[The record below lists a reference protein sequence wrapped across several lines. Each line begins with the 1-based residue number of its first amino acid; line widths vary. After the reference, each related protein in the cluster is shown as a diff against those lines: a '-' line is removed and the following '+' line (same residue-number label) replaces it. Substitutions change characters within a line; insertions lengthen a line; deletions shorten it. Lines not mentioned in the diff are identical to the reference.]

1 MLQAWGVRA
10 RRTPTQTGFL
20 LVRLHARSAEPAF
33 KESVSSVQVI
43 SACRER
49 AFITSTPLAAPLFS
63 ARGSSG
69 LKYQEKF
76 IRHASVSPLR
86 VVTIFLFFAHRQ
98 PVRSV
103 QWKTWRLKL
112 WASLSLEFKVL
123 LQCNNC
129 PAGFIKV
136 GLEILWFVCLSH
148 CTFESKPNRLGIVFF
163 SPTAATLS
171 YITQALTRREE
182 QSICLAQ

>member
-1 MLQAWGVRA
+1 MQGASIYHLNTASCPLVQR
-10 RRTPTQTGFL
+10 TGFEWAKISRKIHSTCQ
-20 LVRLHARSAEPAF
+20 RLTL
-33 KESVSSVQVI
+33 
-43 SACRER
+43 AC
-49 AFITSTPLAAPLFS
+49 SMS
-63 ARGSSG
+63 
-69 LKYQEKF
+69 
-76 IRHASVSPLR
+76 